1 MLLPPGVP
9 DTGEAVY
16 AFFLGR
22 VRDRLH
28 VVLCFSPVGARFS
41 RRAQQFPG
49 LINGCTIDWCLAW
62 PEEALTAV
70 SSKAIDEFP
79 MACPAPVCA
88 ARLSCAC
95 GHAVFEAG
103 LNSHAIE
110 IPSHCSSHTSDDSEL
125 LQRIMIVC
133 EGHAEVAHGR
143 AAARAVRR

>member
-1 MLLPPGVP
+1 MLLHPGVP

-49 LINGCTIDWCLAW
+49 LINGCTIDWFLAW

-79 MACPAPVCA
+79 MACPAPVRA

-95 GHAVFEAG
+95 AHAHEY
-103 LNSHAIE
+103 LKQ
-110 IPSHCSSHTSDDSEL
+110 D
-125 LQRIMIVC
+125 
-133 EGHAEVAHGR
+133 
-143 AAARAVRR
+143 